1 MSALLTPSDYPADYI
16 EVPFTTDEQALADGA
31 VANLQATWADWT
43 PNDGDIEV
51 VLIETL
57 SPYAAAAAQNAA
69 QMPPA
74 AFIALGTKLYGIP
87 YGQGIPATTTVA
99 LTFQDDAGGYY
110 VPAASEFDL
119 QGYAFQTVS
128 DVTSDPGS
136 AIVTGVDV
144 IANDIGVAF
153 NGLTSADWASVTMPV
168 WVTDLT
174 TEAATEGGVDAQD
187 DYDYLNYVSREL
199 QLRGRMIVT
208 LSDYEIAAINTGE
221 VGRAYAATVGP
232 RDVEVW
238 LVAPDGN
245 PVADT
250 VKDTLAAI
258 YDTATLVNTT
268 YVLSDANYEAI
279 DVEYSVVA
287 LPGYDIAGLVAS
299 VNSVL
304 QLQLSPSGWG
314 TVTVGQPGSGVNQ
327 WVNDTTVRLN
337 KVIAWIGNVPG
348 VAYVVEN
355 SVLINGVAA
364 DFEMP
369 GPVALPTPGTMS
381 GTASTS

>member
-1 MSALLTPSDYPADYI
+1 
-16 EVPFTTDEQALADGA
+16 
-31 VANLQATWADWT
+31 
-43 PNDGDIEV
+43 
-51 VLIETL
+51 
-57 SPYAAAAAQNAA
+57 
-69 QMPPA
+69 
-74 AFIALGTKLYGIP
+74 
-87 YGQGIPATTTVA
+87 
-99 LTFQDDAGGYY
+99 
-110 VPAASEFDL
+110 
-119 QGYAFQTVS
+119 
-128 DVTSDPGS
+128 
-136 AIVTGVDV
+136 
-144 IANDIGVAF
+144 
-153 NGLTSADWASVTMPV
+153 MPV
-168 WVTDLT
+168 WVTNLT

-314 TVTVGQPGSGVNQ
+314 TVSVGQPGSGVNQ

-337 KVIAWIGNVPG
+337 KVIAWIGNVAG

-369 GPVALPTPGTMS
+369 GPVALPTPGTMT

>member
-1 MSALLTPSDYPADYI
+1 MSALLTPSDYPADYV
-16 EVPFTTDEQALADGA
+16 EVPFTTDEQGLADGA
-31 VANLQATWADWT
+31 VANLQATWDGWT

-57 SPYAAAAAQNAA
+57 APYASAAAQNAA

-74 AFIALGTKLYGIP
+74 AFIALGTKLYGIA
-87 YGQGIPATTTVA
+87 YGQGVPASTTVT

-110 VPAASEFDL
+110 VPASAEFDL
-119 QGYAFQTVS
+119 GGYAFQTVS
-128 DVTSDPGS
+128 DVTSEPGS
-136 AIVTGVDV
+136 QLVTGVPV

-153 NGLTSADWASVTMPV
+153 NGLTSADWAAVTMPV
-168 WVTDLT
+168 WVTNLT

-187 DYDYLNYVSREL
+187 DYDYLNYFSREL

-221 VGRAYAATVGP
+221 VGRAYAATTGP

-245 PVADT
+245 PVAAE
-250 VKDTLAAI
+250 VKTNLEAL

-268 YVLSDANYEAI
+268 YTLSDPNYAPI
-279 DVEYSVVA
+279 NVEYQVVA
-287 LPGYDIAGLVAS
+287 QPGYDLDGLVAS

-304 QLQLSPSGWG
+304 ELQLSPTTWG
-314 TVTVGQPGSGVNQ
+314 TVAIGQPGSGAYD
-327 WVNDTTVRLN
+327 WVNDTTVRIN

-355 SVLINGVAA
+355 SVLINDLAA
-364 DFEMP
+364 DFDMG
-369 GPVALPTPGTMS
+369 GPVALPTPGDMD